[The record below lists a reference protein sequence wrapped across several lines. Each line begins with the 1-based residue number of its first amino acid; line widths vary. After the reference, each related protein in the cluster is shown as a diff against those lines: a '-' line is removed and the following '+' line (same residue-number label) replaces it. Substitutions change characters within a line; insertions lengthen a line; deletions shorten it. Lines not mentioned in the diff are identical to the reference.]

1 MKKKNILSSLTVA
14 ILLLTGCED
23 FLHVASDTQKQAG
36 ESFRTIDDLR
46 AATAYLYAKPWFD
59 FNSSGYKVL
68 EARANNIDADGTN
81 SAFLTY
87 AMFAE
92 TSGTEGL
99 DNTWNSLYNVITQ
112 SGYVVN
118 HYAPTA
124 RDSGVDEE
132 KANACEGEARFM
144 RGTAYWYLAMIW
156 HDVPIIDSPE
166 QFVLNPLVNCNRFED
181 VMQYA
186 INDLEY
192 AVRWLPDTD
201 DKGRITKYS
210 AEAMLARLYLTAANF
225 AMGGHFST
233 EYLQRNEADSNK
245 ALTTNYFSQAK
256 TLTND
261 VIVNGAQ
268 YDLMDDYEDLFKV
281 KNNNNEET
289 LFGLQF
295 VPSVTTYGLGNS
307 RQDGLAGSSD
317 LTGGMNAWGGS
328 VYGSY
333 DMIHLYVLDGGLSRL
348 RGNLFVASYNYPY
361 LGTHTANGSWT
372 VTNEK
377 CNIKKFVVGSSQD
390 TEGIAINGNTGLVTP
405 IIRMA
410 EVYLMYA
417 EAVMGTADETTD
429 AVAIE
434 RYNKIRERA
443 FFMNIADYQPAD
455 KIARNDLFK
464 ERRMEFFMEMLIWP
478 DIKRRSFYDNEWVE
492 KYLNNQLK
500 DEDEET
506 ELTNWIWYA
515 YTYNPSK
522 YAENHGWNNSP
533 RSAGIVPQTAVHDAA
548 SNAFVH
554 SSEAADNIWALPYP
568 ETEASKNA
576 LLNEAPVPYNF

>member
-1 MKKKNILSSLTVA
+1 MKKKNILTGMVVVM
-14 ILLLTGCED
+14 LLMTGCED
-23 FLHVASDTQKQAG
+23 FLHVASDTQKEAS
-36 ESFRTIDDLR
+36 ESFRNIEDLR
-46 AATAYLYAKPWFD
+46 AATANLYTQPWFD
-59 FNSSGYKVL
+59 FNSNYKVL

-81 SAFLTY
+81 SDLLTY

-92 TSGTEGL
+92 TSGTPGL
-99 DNTWNSLYNVITQ
+99 NDVWNSLYNVITQ
-112 SGYVVN
+112 SDYVVN
-118 HYAPTA
+118 HYAPVA
-124 RDSGVDEE
+124 RESGVDEA

-156 HDVPIIDSPE
+156 HDVPVVDRPE
-166 QFVLNPLVNCNRFED
+166 DLVINPLINCNRFED

-192 AVRWLPDTD
+192 AALWLPETD
-201 DKGRITKYS
+201 EKGRVTKYS
-210 AEAMLARLYLTAANF
+210 AEAMLARLCLTAADF
-225 AMGGHFST
+225 ALGGHFSP
-233 EYLQRNEADSNK
+233 EYLQRNETGSND
-245 ALTTNYFSQAK
+245 ALATKYFDQTK

-261 VIVNGAQ
+261 VITSGAQ
-268 YDLMDDYEDLFKV
+268 YGILDDYEDLFKV

-289 LFGLQF
+289 LFGIQF
-295 VPSVTTYGLGNS
+295 IPGVTTYGLGNG
-307 RQDGLAGSSD
+307 RQDGLAGSST
-317 LTGGMNAWGGS
+317 LTGGLNAWGGS

-333 DMIHLYVLDGGLSRL
+333 DLIHLYYLDGGLSRL

-361 LGTHTANGSWT
+361 LGTHTSEGSWT

-417 EAVMGTADETTD
+417 EAVMGATDGTTD
-429 AVAIE
+429 ALALE

-443 FFMNIADYQPAD
+443 FYMNPGDYVA
-455 KIARNDLFK
+455 KESVTRNDLFK
-464 ERRMEFFMEMLIWP
+464 ERRMEFFMELLFWP
-478 DIKRRSFYDNEWVE
+478 DIKRRSFYDNDWVE
-492 KYLNNQLK
+492 KYLNNELK
-500 DEDEET
+500 NEDEQT

-522 YAENHGWNNSP
+522 YAANHGWDRSP
-533 RSAGIVPQTAVHDAA
+533 RSAGIVPQTAVHDMGSAT
-548 SNAFVH
+548 FVH
-554 SSEAADNIWALPYP
+554 SVDANDNIWALPYP
-568 ETEASKNA
+568 ETQVSKNA
-576 LLNEAPVPYNF
+576 LLDEEPVPYNF